1 MPVDYFPQSILQ
13 SGLKMTTE
21 PPRGIKANLQRSY
34 SNIVTH
40 ETYNVT
46 LSNVNEDLSRRSEV
60 NLSEHNIDQD
70 ASNNPGATVKSP
82 SPTAS
87 ASQYAY
93 KNTYADNRSNTTPI
107 SEIANNREKQMAWR
121 NLLFG
126 LCFFHAV
133 IQERRK
139 FGPLGWN
146 IVYEF
151 SDSDL
156 LASITM
162 LQNFL
167 SENDE
172 IPWDALKFMTGEI
185 NYGGNV
191 TDDFDRILLLNIL
204 NIFQND
210 EVVQTPGYKF
220 SKTGVYF
227 VPEHEKIAQIRS
239 HIEKMPN

>member
-1 MPVDYFPQSILQ
+1 MPQLEILVSQLVENQEVHEEFRLILTSMPVDYFPPSILQ

-34 SNIVTH
+34 QNIITQ
-40 ETYNVT
+40 ETYNELVQFDPR
-46 LSNVNEDLSRRSEV
+46 E
-60 NLSEHNIDQD
+60 
-70 ASNNPGATVKSP
+70 
-82 SPTAS
+82 S
-87 ASQYAY
+87 ASRFSEAAGAVSEAGLDPDAPIGEGKAESTRAAELKAKAAALSSANYPD
-93 KNTYADNRSNTTPI
+93 TRSNATPA
-107 SEIANNREKQMAWR
+107 SDLASMGEKQLAWR

-156 LASITM
+156 IASITM
-162 LQNFL
+162 LKNFL
-167 SENDE
+167 LEQDE
-172 IPWDALKFMTGEI
+172 IPWDALKFMTGSI

-191 TDDFDRILLLNIL
+191 TDDFDRILLLGIL
-204 NIFQND
+204 SIF
-210 EVVQTPGYKF
+210 
-220 SKTGVYF
+220 
-227 VPEHEKIAQIRS
+227 
-239 HIEKMPN
+239 